1 LKVKAENGLVRILK
15 QEGVEWVS
23 TFPTTIINQA
33 CGDEGVPNF
42 MVRTERYAIAV
53 ADGFSRVS
61 NGKRFGVCSV
71 MGGLNAAGLQMAYG
85 GLAQAFE
92 DSTPLLCITGGI
104 QTPINGTKRYDIT
117 DSFRSVTK
125 WIGYINKPT
134 RIPEFMTRAFTY
146 LKSGKPGP
154 ILIQLPKGLGEYDEN
169 EFLYTPMKSWKRMA
183 DPQDV
188 KIAIEALMKAKN
200 PIIYAGQGIFY
211 ADACEELK
219 EFAEIMQIPVVTTLK
234 GKSCFPEDHPLS
246 LGVKGSHVERWLKGS
261 DLVFSIGS
269 SLSPGRKYGGFAH
282 HLPATRRSDNLG
294 QKGKMIVQCTLDE
307 MDVNR
312 YYMVD
317 HAVIGDA
324 KLVLMQLI
332 EKARNQVIP
341 RRKGVIAEILAAK
354 RLHIEEYAQAMASDE
369 TPINP
374 YRVYS
379 ELMNVLDRTNSF
391 VTHESGSTREQLATV
406 YEALV
411 PHGFMGWGRVSTL
424 GFGLGAATGAKLALP
439 ERDVIC
445 VSGDAG
451 VGYQM
456 GDYEYLVRNQVGITI
471 VHINNSGF
479 AGYGPGFWGNGRN
492 PYVADLIDSSKLKM
506 ADAAEALGMKAERIE
521 DPDEIAPSLKRAL
534 KETRENNP
542 TYIEV
547 ICSKYPVHGEW
558 LTQ

>member
-1 LKVKAENGLVRILK
+1 
-15 QEGVEWVS
+15 
-23 TFPTTIINQA
+23 
-33 CGDEGVPNF
+33 
-42 MVRTERYAIAV
+42 
-53 ADGFSRVS
+53 
-61 NGKRFGVCSV
+61 
-71 MGGLNAAGLQMAYG
+71 
-85 GLAQAFE
+85 
-92 DSTPLLCITGGI
+92 
-104 QTPINGTKRYDIT
+104 
-117 DSFRSVTK
+117 
-125 WIGYINKPT
+125 
-134 RIPEFMTRAFTY
+134 
-146 LKSGKPGP
+146 
-154 ILIQLPKGLGEYDEN
+154 
-169 EFLYTPMKSWKRMA
+169 
-183 DPQDV
+183 
-188 KIAIEALMKAKN
+188 
-200 PIIYAGQGIFY
+200 
-211 ADACEELK
+211 
-219 EFAEIMQIPVVTTLK
+219 
-234 GKSCFPEDHPLS
+234 
-246 LGVKGSHVERWLKGS
+246 
-261 DLVFSIGS
+261 
-269 SLSPGRKYGGFAH
+269 
-282 HLPATRRSDNLG
+282 
-294 QKGKMIVQCTLDE
+294 

-312 YYMVD
+312 YYIVD

-332 EKARNQVIP
+332 EKARNHVVS
-341 RRKGVIAEILAAK
+341 RRKGVPAEISAAK

-451 VGYQM
+451 VGYMM

-479 AGYGPGFWGNGRN
+479 AGYGPGFWGDGRN

-506 ADAAEALGMKAERIE
+506 ADAAEALGMKAERVE

-534 KETRENNP
+534 KETRANNP